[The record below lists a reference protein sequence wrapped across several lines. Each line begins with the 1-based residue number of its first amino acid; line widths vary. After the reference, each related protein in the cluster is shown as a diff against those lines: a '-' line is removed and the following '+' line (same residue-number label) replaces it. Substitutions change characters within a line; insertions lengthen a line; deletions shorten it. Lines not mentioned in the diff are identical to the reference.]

1 MDTKSNP
8 TGTACRGIEVDD
20 EIIGVLYAISV
31 VSKRLARNLALLERQ
46 GERSKEGVYWYTK
59 FVTLCSDNMIYNNI
73 IHPRRIT
80 TWLYVIVKTLR
91 EKLQE
96 PI

>member
-1 MDTKSNP
+1 ML
-8 TGTACRGIEVDD
+8 R
-20 EIIGVLYAISV
+20 
-31 VSKRLARNLALLERQ
+31 KRM
-46 GERSKEGVYWYTK
+46 YWYTK

>member
-1 MDTKSNP
+1 MDYIT
-8 TGTACRGIEVDD
+8 
-20 EIIGVLYAISV
+20 L
-31 VSKRLARNLALLERQ
+31 
-46 GERSKEGVYWYTK
+46 KEAMYWYTK
-59 FVTLCSDNMIYNNI
+59 FVTPCSNNMIYNNI